1 MFFRIIYGLSYFIII
16 FSFHQENIRMMAF
29 NFSVNAQKSEQPI
42 HIQSSLRKSAKT
54 SGAALEWSAFAALSP
69 SCIRALNSASV
80 ISARTSG
87 SEMSCC
93 FSTPSVKSLMVFSA
107 RAVTF
112 AVLISKTN
120 RPLFVSSIY
129 EHAQK
134 CNQFC
139 SFESNI
145 FSLKS
150 SLRTQYV
157 FYTYSS
163 HLQI

>member
-1 MFFRIIYGLSYFIII
+1 
-16 FSFHQENIRMMAF
+16 MAF
-29 NFSVNAQKSEQPI
+29 NFSVNAQKSKRFI
-42 HIQSSLRKSAKT
+42 HMQSPLRKSVKT
-54 SGAALEWSAFAALSP
+54 SDAALEQSAFAARSP
-69 SCIRALNSASV
+69 SRIMALNSASV

-129 EHAQK
+129 EQAQK

-139 SFESNI
+139 SFGSNI
-145 FSLKS
+145 FLDS

-157 FYTYSS
+157 FYAYSS

>member
-1 MFFRIIYGLSYFIII
+1 
-16 FSFHQENIRMMAF
+16 MAF
-29 NFSVNAQKSEQPI
+29 NFSVNAQKSKRFI
-42 HIQSSLRKSAKT
+42 HMQSPLRKSVKT
-54 SGAALEWSAFAALSP
+54 SDAALEQSAFAARSP
-69 SCIRALNSASV
+69 SRIMALNSASV

-93 FSTPSVKSLMVFSA
+93 FSTPSVKSIMVFSA

>member
-1 MFFRIIYGLSYFIII
+1 
-16 FSFHQENIRMMAF
+16 MMAF
-29 NFSVNAQKSEQPI
+29 NFSVNAQKSKRFI
-42 HIQSSLRKSAKT
+42 HMQSPLRKSVKT
-54 SGAALEWSAFAALSP
+54 SDAALEQSAFAARSP
-69 SCIRALNSASV
+69 SRIMALNSASV

-93 FSTPSVKSLMVFSA
+93 FSTPSVKSIMVFSA

-139 SFESNI
+139 SFGSNI
-145 FSLKS
+145 FLDS

>member
-1 MFFRIIYGLSYFIII
+1 
-16 FSFHQENIRMMAF
+16 MAF
-29 NFSVNAQKSEQPI
+29 DFSVNAQKSKRFI
-42 HIQSSLRKSAKT
+42 HMQSPLRKSVKT
-54 SGAALEWSAFAALSP
+54 SDAALEQSAFAARSP
-69 SCIRALNSASV
+69 SRIMALNSASV

-93 FSTPSVKSLMVFSA
+93 FSTPSVKSIMVFSA

-139 SFESNI
+139 SFGSNI
-145 FSLKS
+145 FLDS

-157 FYTYSS
+157 FYAYSS

>member
-1 MFFRIIYGLSYFIII
+1 
-16 FSFHQENIRMMAF
+16 MMAF
-29 NFSVNAQKSEQPI
+29 NFSVNAQKSKRFI
-42 HIQSSLRKSAKT
+42 HMQSPLRKSVKT
-54 SGAALEWSAFAALSP
+54 SDAALEQSAFAARSP
-69 SCIRALNSASV
+69 SRIMALNSASV

-139 SFESNI
+139 NFESNI

>member
-1 MFFRIIYGLSYFIII
+1 
-16 FSFHQENIRMMAF
+16 MMAF
-29 NFSVNAQKSEQPI
+29 NFSVNAQKSKRFI
-42 HIQSSLRKSAKT
+42 HMQSPLRKSVKT
-54 SGAALEWSAFAALSP
+54 SDAALEQSAFAARSP
-69 SCIRALNSASV
+69 SRIMALNSASV

-93 FSTPSVKSLMVFSA
+93 FSTPSVKSIMVFSA